1 MPSSLPA
8 WLFVLGAAPFVGFL
22 AWLLYWKIKIQAD
35 PEIRAVFR
43 AGQRPRGF
51 LAVGSLPAVIAKPP
65 GVLVFLALITSAL
78 WTAGTL
84 LLLAQ
89 AVDSGR
95 IGHYSLQA
103 SPVRFWLRLGCLGL
117 SMSGGVAVFSWGT
130 WCLFTRA
137 EDRVRLT
144 ATATRRMSAELD
156 NLGAKPK
163 IVLLLYVVVI
173 ALGLLMVADSVV
185 SGQIIGWT
193 QPSRSA
199 DPAYFWGQI
208 GFWVAMTGWVGAR
221 FVQELRNQ
229 LRRRRDQ
236 QGPRRGF

>member
-1 MPSSLPA
+1 MPRSLPA

-51 LAVGSLPAVIAKPP
+51 LALGSLPAVIAKPP
-65 GVLVFLALITSAL
+65 RVLVLLALITSAL

-95 IGHYSLQA
+95 IEHYALQA
-103 SPVRFWLRLGCLGL
+103 SPVRFWLRVGCLGV
-117 SMSGGVAVFSWGT
+117 SMSGGIAVFSWGT
-130 WCLFTRA
+130 WCLFSTP
-137 EDRVRLT
+137 EERVRLT
-144 ATATRRMSAELD
+144 ATVSRMMSGGLD
-156 NLGAKPK
+156 DLVAKPRV
-163 IVLLLYVVVI
+163 VLLMYVVVI
-173 ALGLLMVADSVV
+173 SLGLLMVADSAV

-221 FVQELRNQ
+221 FVQELRN
-229 LRRRRDQ
+229 RFRKR
-236 QGPRRGF
+236 PRVPTNAP